1 MFVMMVEWRSVA
13 VGMVMR
19 AKVAVMLNIKE
30 VTLEVSNIFPLLNSV
45 PV

>member
-13 VGMVMR
+13 VGMVVR
-19 AKVAVMLNIKE
+19 VKVAVMLNIKE